1 MQILNLEQ
9 GSTQWLALRKTVITG
24 TDGAMVINKK
34 SWPRLKQSKV
44 TPSTFKSAGMMR
56 GIELEHQANAALERE
71 TGLKYR
77 PAIVFY
83 KEERMLASLDGLAF
97 GKVAT
102 NEIKCPEKG
111 NRSDL
116 WKQAEQGKIPHAY
129 YLQAQVGLIVSGA
142 AVCHYWVYDA
152 DLDKGIR
159 VDVKPDF
166 TLHCKIVE
174 SVRAYWVWDAE
185 QEGCQ
190 EEKITAKIGQDAIFE
205 DIENYYLQVLAT
217 KARIDTQLKAVE
229 EQLLSYQVPGVE
241 ITEGTTVLIEERE
254 ATGSIDYKTALTKYA
269 PNIDLELF
277 RKTPKKPYTVSI
289 KLTSEAKKTLKV
301 LTEKLNG

>member
-34 SWPRLKQSKV
+34 SWPRLKQNKV
-44 TPSTFKSAGMMR
+44 TPSTFKSAGMKR
-56 GIELEHQANAALERE
+56 GIELEPKANAALERE

-77 PAIVFY
+77 SAVVLD
-83 KEERMLASLDGLAF
+83 KDERMLASLDGLAF

-116 WKQAEQGKIPHAY
+116 WKQAELGKIPHAY
-129 YLQAQVGLIVSGA
+129 YIQTQIGLMVSGA

-166 TLHCKIVE
+166 TLHCQIVE

-185 QEGCQ
+185 QDGSQ
-190 EEKITAKIGQDAIFE
+190 EDKVTAKIGQDAIFE
-205 DIENYYLQVLAT
+205 DIENYYLQILAA

-241 ITEGTTVLIEERE
+241 ITEGSTVFIEERE
-254 ATGSIDYKTALTKYA
+254 ATGSVDYKAALTKYA

-277 RKTPKKPYTVSI
+277 RKTPKKPYTVTI

>member
-9 GSTQWLALRKTVITG
+9 GSKQWLALRKTVITG

-34 SWPRLKQSKV
+34 SWPRLKKSKV
-44 TPSTFKSAGMMR
+44 TPSNFKSPCMLR
-56 GIELEHQANAALERE
+56 GLKLESQANAALERQ

-77 PAIVFY
+77 PAIVFD

-97 GKVAT
+97 RRVAT
-102 NEIKCPEKG
+102 CEIKCPEQG

-129 YLQAQVGLIVSGA
+129 YLQTQVGLMVSGA

-152 DLDKGIR
+152 DLDKGVRI
-159 VDVKPDF
+159 DVKPDF
-166 TLHCKIVE
+166 MLHCKIIE
-174 SVRAYWVWDAE
+174 SVRSYWVWDAE
-185 QEGCQ
+185 QEGRQ

-217 KARIDTQLKAVE
+217 KARIDTQLKALE

-241 ITEGTTVLIEERE
+241 ITEGSTVFIEERE
-254 ATGSIDYKTALTKYA
+254 ATGSIDYKAALTKYA

-277 RKTPKKPYTVSI
+277 RKLPKKPYTVSI
-289 KLTSEAKKTLKV
+289 KLTSEAKKALKV